1 MRRLVRGW
9 AAALIAAAAVVT
21 AGAFAQAPVQELPK
35 GVFPPVLPVQPAP
48 APSPAPPA
56 DRTGAPA
63 PAPTPAPADAA
74 MPTLPDGRLAVPP
87 LARVTDTAGVL
98 DAASKA
104 RLEEKL
110 AAFER
115 DKGAQ
120 IAVLVVPSTQPEPI
134 SDFTNRVG
142 DAWKIG
148 RKGVG
153 DGVLIA
159 VAVKDR
165 RVWISVARALEGAI
179 PDVIATRITRELMGP
194 QFARGDFAGGLE
206 AGVDAVLKRVEGEAL
221 PTPAGVP
228 RHKVDAGED
237 LLAALVPLVIFGTL
251 VGALLRRIFGVP
263 GAMLSGAG
271 TGALAGFLLSS
282 LVVGA
287 VAGIAVLVLS
297 GFGGG
302 PGPLGGG
309 RVLGGRRGGPVILPG
324 GWSGGGHWGGGGLG
338 RGGGVGGGGWS
349 SGGGGD
355 FAGGGGGSSW

>member
-1 MRRLVRGW
+1 MRGLARSCAAILF
-9 AAALIAAAAVVT
+9 AAAGVLA
-21 AGAFAQAPVQELPK
+21 AGAFAQAPAPELPK
-35 GVFPPVLPVQPAP
+35 GLFPPALPGQ
-48 APSPAPPA
+48 APS
-56 DRTGAPA
+56 TGAPSA
-63 PAPTPAPADAA
+63 PVPAPRDPGAQAPTPGEAA

-98 DAASKA
+98 GGGAKD
-104 RLEEKL
+104 RLEAKL
-110 AAFER
+110 AAFEQA
-115 DKGAQ
+115 KGSQ
-120 IAVLVVPSTQPEPI
+120 IAVIVVPSTQPEPI

-179 PDVIATRITRELMGP
+179 PDVVATRITRELMGP
-194 QFARGDFAGGLE
+194 QFARGDFAAGIE
-206 AGVDAVLKRVEGEAL
+206 AGVDAVMKRIEGEAL

-237 LLAALVPLVIFGTL
+237 LLAALVPLIIFGTL
-251 VGALLRRIFGVP
+251 VGALLRRLFGVP
-263 GAMLSGAG
+263 GAMVSGAG
-271 TGALAGFLLSS
+271 TGAIAGFMLSS
-282 LVVGA
+282 LIVGA
-287 VAGIAVLVLS
+287 IAGIAVLVLS

-302 PGPLGGG
+302 RGPLGGG
-309 RVLGGRRGGPVILPG
+309 RVLGGRRGGPVIIPG
-324 GWSGGGHWGGGGLG
+324 GWSGGGGWGGGGG
-338 RGGGVGGGGWS
+338 GGGGWS

-355 FAGGGGGSSW
+355 FSGGGGGSSW